1 MSLLTA
7 IPTIDPESR
16 NLEPDCAAHGL
27 SPSDR
32 QTLAVASL
40 SEDSSVSELSR
51 QHEVSRKFVAQQR
64 DKATKALEE
73 AFDPAADDDRVLF
86 YLPVTTLWL
95 RQVVL
100 SLMLIGYS
108 SMRGVVEFFAAV
120 FDHPIALGTVHNI
133 MTESVAQARE
143 ISSREELSTIRE
155 GAHDE
160 IFQSRH
166 PILVGCDIY
175 STYCY
180 LLAQEDN
187 RDGTT
192 WGVHL
197 LDLAAKGL
205 HPDHTIADG
214 GKGLRAGQADAWP
227 EVSCWGD
234 HFHILQDMARLSTYV
249 QNRAFGAMATGE
261 KLERKMHKAKK
272 KSNGN
277 TLSKRLAQA
286 RQAADQAIQ
295 LADDITLLADWLR
308 EDILAVVG
316 PDRSTREALFDWI
329 VEELRAR
336 EKQLSHRIAPVR
348 SRLENGR
355 EELLAFAVQLDQQLL
370 ELSQLFHIDPLL
382 IRRLFEIQALPMEQ
396 AIHWQQENLLRQLL
410 GSHFEPLQNAITQL
424 THDAI
429 RASSVV
435 ENLNSRLRNYF
446 FLRKQ
451 LGEDYLDLLRFF
463 LNHRRFQRSEHPERV
478 GKSPAE
484 ILTGKEHPHWLEL
497 LGFERFRKSA

>member
-1 MSLLTA
+1 MSA
-7 IPTIDPESR
+7 ISLIDSESR
-16 NLEPDCAAHGL
+16 NLEPLCAAHRL
-27 SPSDR
+27 SPSER
-32 QTLAVASL
+32 QALAVEVLA
-40 SEDSSVSELSR
+40 EDSSVSELSR
-51 QHEVSRKFVAQQR
+51 QHEVSRKFVAHQR
-64 DKATKALEE
+64 DKATKALED
-73 AFDPAADDDRVLF
+73 AFDPAGDDDEVLF
-86 YLPVTTLWL
+86 YLPVTKHWL

-100 SLMLIGYS
+100 CLMLIGHS

-133 MTESVAQARE
+133 LTESVTQARE
-143 ISSREELSTIRE
+143 VSSREELSTIRE

-166 PILVGCDIY
+166 PILVGCDVH

-180 LLAQEDN
+180 LLVQEEN

-197 LDLAAKGL
+197 LDLAEKGL

-214 GKGLRAGQADAWP
+214 GKGLRAGQADAWS
-227 EVSCWGD
+227 EVPCWGD
-234 HFHILQDMARLSTYV
+234 HFHILQEMARLSTYV
-249 QNRAFGAMATGE
+249 QNRAFSAMATGE
-261 KLERKMHKAKK
+261 KLERQMQQAKQK
-272 KSNGN
+272 GNGN
-277 TLSKRLAQA
+277 RLSKKLAQA

-295 LADDITLLADWLR
+295 LADDITTLAGWLR

-316 PDRSTREALFDWI
+316 PDLSTREALFDWI

-355 EELLAFAVQLDQQLL
+355 EEVLAFAHRLDQQLL
-370 ELSQLFHIDPLL
+370 ELSQQFHLDPLL
-382 IRRLFEIQALPMEQ
+382 IRHLFELQALPMEQ
-396 AIHWQQENLLRQLL
+396 ALHWQQEHLLRQQL
-410 GSHFEPLQNAITQL
+410 GSRFEPLQTALTQL
-424 THDAI
+424 THATI
-429 RASSVV
+429 RARSVV

-451 LGEDYLDLLRFF
+451 LGAGYLDLLRFF
-463 LNHRRFQRSEHPERV
+463 LNHRRFPRSEHPERV

-497 LGFERFRKSA
+497 LGFERFQKRA

>member
-1 MSLLTA
+1 MPTITA
-7 IPTIDPESR
+7 IPTIDTESR
-16 NLEPDCAAHGL
+16 NLEPDCAAHRL
-27 SPSDR
+27 SPSAR
-32 QTLAVASL
+32 QALAVEAL
-40 SEDSSVSELSR
+40 SEVSSVSELSR
-51 QHEVSRKFVAQQR
+51 QHEVSRKFVAHQR
-64 DKATKALEE
+64 DKATQALEE
-73 AFDPAADDDRVLF
+73 AFDPAADAPVLF
-86 YLPVTTLWL
+86 YLPVTKQWL

-100 SLMLIGYS
+100 SLMLIGHS

-120 FDHPIALGTVHNI
+120 FDHSIALGTVHNI
-133 MTESVAQARE
+133 LTESVLQARE
-143 ISSREELSTIRE
+143 VSSREELSTIRE

-166 PILVGCDIY
+166 PILVGCDMH

-180 LLAQEDN
+180 LLVQEDH

-197 LDLAAKGL
+197 LELAEKGL

-214 GKGLRAGQADAWP
+214 GTGLRAGQADAWP
-227 EVSCWGD
+227 EVPCWGD
-234 HFHILQDMARLSTYV
+234 HFHILQEMVRLSTCV
-249 QNRAFGAMATGE
+249 QNRAFSAMATCD
-261 KLERKMHKAKK
+261 KLEHQMQKAKK
-272 KSNGN
+272 KGKGN
-277 TLSKRLAQA
+277 RLSKKLAHA
-286 RQAADQAIQ
+286 RRATDPAIQ
-295 LADDITLLADWLR
+295 LADEITTLADWLR

-316 PDRSTREALFDWI
+316 PDRPTRERLFDWI

-336 EKQLSHRIAPVR
+336 EKHLSHRIAPVR

-355 EELLAFAVQLDQQLL
+355 EEFLAFADRLDQQLL
-370 ELSQLFHIDPLL
+370 DLSQQFHLDPLL
-382 IRRLFEIQALPMEQ
+382 IRQLFEIQALPMDQ
-396 AIHWQQENLLRQLL
+396 ALHWQQEHRLRQQL
-410 GSHFEPLQNAITQL
+410 GSRFEPLQTALTQL
-424 THDAI
+424 THATT

-451 LGEDYLDLLRFF
+451 LGEGYLDLLRFF
-463 LNHRRFQRSEHPERV
+463 LNHRRFPRSEHPQRV

-497 LGFERFRKSA
+497 LGFKRFKKSA

>member
-1 MSLLTA
+1 MSA
-7 IPTIDPESR
+7 ISTIDSASR
-16 NLEPDCAAHGL
+16 NLEPICAAHRL
-27 SPSDR
+27 SPSER
-32 QTLAVASL
+32 QALAVASL
-40 SEDSSVSELSR
+40 AEDISVSALSR
-51 QHEVSRKFVAQQR
+51 QHQVSRKFVAQQR
-64 DKATKALEE
+64 DKATASLQET
-73 AFDPAADDDRVLF
+73 FDPSVDDGDVLF
-86 YLPVTTLWL
+86 YLPVTKHWL

-100 SLMLIGYS
+100 SLMLICHS

-120 FDHPIALGTVHNI
+120 FDHPMALGTVHNI
-133 MTESVAQARE
+133 MTESVLQSRE
-143 ISSREELSTIRE
+143 VSLREELSTIRE

-160 IFQSRH
+160 IFQRRH
-166 PILVGCDIY
+166 PILVGCDVH

-180 LLAQEDN
+180 LLVQEDN

-197 LDLAAKGL
+197 LDLAEKGL

-214 GKGLRAGQADAWP
+214 GKGLRAGQADAWSDVP
-227 EVSCWGD
+227 CWGD
-234 HFHILQDMARLSTYV
+234 HFHILQDMTRLSTYV
-249 QNRAFGAMATGE
+249 QNRAFSAMTTCE
-261 KLERKMHKAKK
+261 KLERQMQKAKK
-272 KSNGN
+272 KGKGK

-286 RQAADQAIQ
+286 RHASEQAIQ
-295 LADDITLLADWLR
+295 QADDITTLTDWLR

-316 PDRSTREALFDWI
+316 PDRATREALFDWV
-329 VEELRAR
+329 VEELRTR
-336 EKQLSHRIAPVR
+336 EKSLSHRIAPVR

-355 EELLAFAVQLDQQLL
+355 QELLAFAHRLDQQLL
-370 ELSQLFHIDPLL
+370 DLSQQFQIDPLL
-382 IRRLFEIQALPMEQ
+382 IRHLFELQALPMEQ
-396 AIHWQQENLLRQLL
+396 ALHWQKEHLLRHQL
-410 GSHFEPLQNAITQL
+410 GSRFEPLQVAITQL
-424 THDAI
+424 THATT

-451 LGEDYLDLLRFF
+451 LGEGYLDLLRFF

-497 LGFERFRKSA
+497 LGFERFKKSA

>member
-1 MSLLTA
+1 MSTLS
-7 IPTIDPESR
+7 TIDSESR
-16 NLEPDCAAHGL
+16 NLEPVCAAHGL
-27 SPSDR
+27 SPSER
-32 QTLAVASL
+32 QALAVEAL
-40 SEDSSVSELSR
+40 SEETSVSALSR
-51 QHEVSRKFVAQQR
+51 QHEVSRKFVAHQR
-64 DKATKALEE
+64 AKATKALED
-73 AFDPAADDDRVLF
+73 AFDPAADDDQVLF
-86 YLPVTTLWL
+86 YLPVTKLWL

-100 SLMLIGYS
+100 SLMLICYS

-133 MTESVAQARE
+133 LTESVPQARE
-143 ISSREELSTIRE
+143 VSSCEELSTIRE

-166 PILVGCDIY
+166 PILVGCDVR

-187 RDGTT
+187 REGTT

-197 LDLAAKGL
+197 LDLAEKGL

-227 EVSCWGD
+227 DVSCWGD

-249 QNRAFGAMATGE
+249 QNRAFSAMATDE
-261 KLERKMHKAKK
+261 KLERHMQRAKHKGK
-272 KSNGN
+272 GN
-277 TLSKRLAQA
+277 TLSKKLAQA
-286 RQAADQAIQ
+286 RQAADQALQ
-295 LADDITLLADWLR
+295 LADDITTLADWLR
-308 EDILAVVG
+308 QDILAVVG
-316 PDRSTREALFDWI
+316 PDQSTREALFDWI

-336 EKQLSHRIAPVR
+336 EKQLSHRMAPVR

-355 EELLAFAVQLDQQLL
+355 EQLLAFAHKLDQQLL
-370 ELSQLFHIDPLL
+370 ELSQQFQIDPLL
-382 IRRLFEIQALPMEQ
+382 VRHLFEIQALPMDQ
-396 AIHWQQENLLRQLL
+396 ALHWQQEHRLRHQL
-410 GSHFEPLQNAITQL
+410 GSRFEPLQTALTQL
-424 THDAI
+424 THATI

-451 LGEDYLDLLRFF
+451 LGEGYLDLLRFF

-484 ILTGKEHPHWLEL
+484 ILTGKAHPHWLEL
-497 LGFERFRKSA
+497 LGFERFKKRA

>member
-1 MSLLTA
+1 MSMLPATS
-7 IPTIDPESR
+7 TIDTESR
-16 NLEPDCAAHGL
+16 NLEPDCAAHRL
-27 SPSDR
+27 SPSER
-32 QTLAVASL
+32 QGLAVEAL
-40 SEDSSVSELSR
+40 SEDRSVSELSR
-51 QHEVSRKFVAQQR
+51 RHEVSRKFVVQQR
-64 DKATKALEE
+64 DKATHALEE
-73 AFDPAADDDRVLF
+73 TFAPGTDDADVLF
-86 YLPVTTLWL
+86 YLPVTKHWL

-100 SLMLIGYS
+100 SLMLICHS

-120 FDHPIALGTVHNI
+120 LDQPMAVGTVHNI
-133 MTESVAQARE
+133 MAGSVLQARE
-143 ISSREELSTIRE
+143 VSSREELSTIRE

-166 PILVGCDIY
+166 PILVGCDIH

-180 LLAQEDN
+180 LLVQEEH

-197 LDLAAKGL
+197 LDLAEQGL

-214 GKGLRAGQADAWP
+214 GQGLRAGQAEAWP
-227 EVSCWGD
+227 DVVCWGD
-234 HFHILQDMARLSTYV
+234 HFHIAQEMSRLSTYI
-249 QNRAFGAMATGE
+249 QNRAFNAMTTCE
-261 KLERKMHKAKK
+261 KLEGQMQKAKK
-272 KSNGN
+272 KGKGR
-277 TLSKRLAQA
+277 TLSKKLAQA
-286 RQAADQAIQ
+286 RQASEQAIQ
-295 LADDITLLADWLR
+295 LADDITTLAGWLR

-316 PDRSTREALFDWI
+316 PDLPTREELFDWI
-329 VEELRAR
+329 VEELRVR
-336 EKQLSHRIAPVR
+336 EKHLSHRIAPVR

-355 EELLAFAVQLDQQLL
+355 QEFLAFAHRLDQQLL
-370 ELSQLFHIDPLL
+370 DLSQSFHIDPLL
-382 IRRLFEIQALPMEQ
+382 VRRLFEIQALAMDQ
-396 AIHWQQENLLRQLL
+396 AAHGQKEHLLRQAL
-410 GSHFEPLQNAITQL
+410 GSLFEPLHIALTQL
-424 THDAI
+424 IHATT

-497 LGFERFRKSA
+497 LGFERFKKSA